1 MIAVIF
7 RRSKKE
13 RMKRFLTIRK
23 SSLFYDTY
31 DDDAQILSYLLGYK
45 IIKGRVGFPENA
57 IHKVINALEE
67 NKINYKIIGEQE
79 EVKDFKNLNQYSR
92 ILASAQD
99 KNILGERLQKIFKKI
114 DSLDSGS
121 LCEVLER
128 IESII
133 YEYN

>member
-99 KNILGERLQKIFKKI
+99 KNILGERLQKI
-114 DSLDSGS
+114 
-121 LCEVLER
+121 
-128 IESII
+128 
-133 YEYN
+133 